1 MIVIFASSYDTSAAS
16 LAAKWAAN
24 NASLLTCDDLSRA
37 GWRHYLGSEE
47 TATAVVSGRVVPVA
61 EINGVLIR
69 WPGVF
74 AQELTQID
82 DADRNYVSGEMT
94 AFLISWLTNLSCP
107 VINRPTPLNLTG
119 PAWRHEQWTHAASR
133 LGIPVHTVHR
143 HVGNNS
149 NQHPV
154 DDLNSNPAGVTVV
167 GERCFGTVDEDLF
180 RQARSLAKAADVS
193 LLKVYFS
200 GSEPGAFFAGMDL
213 IPEMTDEV
221 ADAVLELLLRERT
234 LNR

>member
-47 TATAVVSGRVVPVA
+47 KSTAVISGRVVPVA
-61 EINGVLIR
+61 EILGVLIR

-74 AQELTQID
+74 AQELTQIQ
-82 DADRNYVSGEMT
+82 DADQNYVAGEMM
-94 AFLISWLTNLSCP
+94 AFLISWLTTLSCP

-119 PAWRHEQWTHAASR
+119 PAWRPEQWTHAAAR
-133 LGIPVHTVHR
+133 LGIPVHTMHR
-143 HVGNNS
+143 HVGNNA
-149 NQHPV
+149 NEQRG
-154 DDLNSNPAGVTVV
+154 DDLFSSPVSVTVA
-167 GERCFGTVDEDLF
+167 GERCFGNVDEDLF
-180 RQARSLAKAADVS
+180 RQARRLAEAANVS

-200 GSEPGAFFAGMDL
+200 GPEPGAFFAGTDL
-213 IPEMTDEV
+213 IPELTDEV
-221 ADAVLELLLRERT
+221 ADAVLKLLLRET
-234 LNR
+234 VS